1 MATLNTSLFSQV
13 GLKNPDP
20 VDTIDQNPIDHNTLK
35 HMNTKDRNRRVVGR
49 ANFFG
54 QLSFLPYT
62 LDAKNCS
69 VDMRDARRKAAEGD
83 NICNTSPTLAL
94 KMPTESLIEAYPSS
108 EEYNQQGQKFWQER
122 ENAYQSADALDV
134 AFREAIARFGSTM
147 LCEKLKKLTEKLC
160 QDQKF
165 DKIVAFGGNT
175 LGHKNQPPMAQGVK
189 LFAQH
194 AALLSIRDNWVK
206 LNDGKSKDD
215 FEIYLQDPLYNKNDL
230 EVAKRHGMTIVCGD
244 LCHQMGWVLIDDRT
258 LVVDLDVPHEVNLPR
273 LVFEISRPAGLL
285 ICSPPKYTAGSE
297 ELISFTVSPSPSDR
311 VFAYTLAGK
320 DITVPHYGLSEPI
333 FKNWADEYELRCLDK
348 NKLEIGVA
356 QKSSSTIAKAEADG
370 YNGVSYLGSSGP
382 ILLRRTT

>member
-1 MATLNTSLFSQV
+1 MIL
-13 GLKNPDP
+13 
-20 VDTIDQNPIDHNTLK
+20 
-35 HMNTKDRNRRVVGR
+35 
-49 ANFFG
+49 
-54 QLSFLPYT
+54 LSFLVLP
-62 LDAKNCS
+62 LILC
-69 VDMRDARRKAAEGD
+69 R
-83 NICNTSPTLAL
+83 
-94 KMPTESLIEAYPSS
+94 SLIEAYPSS

-320 DITVPHYGLSEPI
+320 DITVPHYGL
-333 FKNWADEYELRCLDK
+333 
-348 NKLEIGVA
+348 
-356 QKSSSTIAKAEADG
+356 
-370 YNGVSYLGSSGP
+370 
-382 ILLRRTT
+382 